1 MKHLRHLTVWFDRFV
16 LLAATLIFA
25 LIGSR
30 YIADPVG
37 AAATTDISLGSAL
50 AISTMRVGFGAFPL
64 GCALVAL
71 TCLLSP
77 RRLRTGLSFVAV
89 IFGVALAVRIFA
101 IVGDGTLRESLT
113 LLSAEA
119 LLLTLSIVGLVVDIG
134 QQRQGSREAM

>member
-1 MKHLRHLTVWFDRFV
+1 MPTKDRFV

-71 TCLLSP
+71 TCVLSSS
-77 RRLRTGLSFVAV
+77 RLRTGLFFVAV
-89 IFGVALAVRIFA
+89 IFGVALAVRILA
-101 IVGDGTLRESLT
+101 IVSDGTLRESLS

-119 LLLTLSIVGLVVDIG
+119 LLLTLSIVGLVVDVG
-134 QQRQGSREAM
+134 HQRQGSRGAM

>member
-1 MKHLRHLTVWFDRFV
+1 MKHLRHLSLWFDRFV
-16 LLAATLIFA
+16 LLAAALILA

-77 RRLRTGLSFVAV
+77 SRLRTGLFFVAV
-89 IFGVALAVRIFA
+89 IFGVALAVRVFA
-101 IVGDGTLRESLT
+101 ILDDGTLKESLS

-119 LLLTLSIVGLVVDIG
+119 LLLTLSIVGLVLNIG

>member
-1 MKHLRHLTVWFDRFV
+1 MKHLRHVTVWFDRFV

-101 IVGDGTLRESLT
+101 ILGDGTLKQSLS

-134 QQRQGSREAM
+134 QQRQGSSAAI